1 MPNPQMFVEV
11 VSTGGQAAVTVV
23 GHGNDVGDAFG
34 DDKDFVIV
42 LDSSGESPNAEIDDV
57 IVADSAAV
65 HQGFAANTA
74 VLSNVTTDG
83 DIMMLVSDGGNS
95 KEFLFA
101 NGDTADLQLGHGMAT
116 MTLKTASGDL
126 TLNPG
131 GDIQISGT
139 IATGTWQGTD
149 IGVAYGG
156 TGVSTLTANGV
167 LIGNGTSAIGA
178 IDMSTKGHVL
188 IGDGSGNPQ
197 MLGVG
202 TDTHVLTADSG
213 ETTGVKWA
221 ASVSQATQAAIEA
234 ETNEDTYAPP
244 DLMKHHPG
252 VAKGWAAIDYSGG
265 TPVAT
270 TSYNVSGMTDIGTG
284 ICAVVWDTNMSSG
297 SYAVACAAD
306 ETGDDVI
313 TASSTQTTAVNI
325 QARRS
330 GTVTDMSM
338 MCIAMGD
345 Q

>member
-1 MPNPQMFVEV
+1 MFVEV

-221 ASVSQATQAAIEA
+221 ASVTQATQAEA
-234 ETNEDTYAPP
+234 EAENNVDKYLPP
-244 DLMKHHPG
+244 DLLHFGP
-252 VAKGWAAIDYSGG
+252 WAAKAWVKFDGTSSDPITNDASYNCDATTDVGTGNYRVNWTTDFSSADYS
-265 TPVAT
+265 TVALT
-270 TSYNVSGMTDIGTG
+270 GNFHSVNGAIAAGSIDVASYDGSHS
-284 ICAVVWDTNMSSG
+284 AADTNR
-297 SYAVACAAD
+297 CFAA
-306 ETGDDVI
+306 
-313 TASSTQTTAVNI
+313 AF
-325 QARRS
+325 
-330 GTVTDMSM
+330 
-338 MCIAMGD
+338 GD